1 MIGKSRITQ
10 KQATTEK
17 ARTQRGQI
25 NVKEELRLWK

>member
-1 MIGKSRITQ
+1 MTQ

-25 NVKEELRLWK
+25 NVKHELRLWKWMLMTV